1 MRLLVILILVVSLPI
16 RSVGA
21 ANMPYCEAGDMAPM
35 DMAAMDH
42 GMNMDHE
49 MPMDHGVPADH
60 ADHDMGHHGDGKAD
74 PKALDCNQCGLCH
87 LACASALLSSAPV
100 LSDVLQSVYQSTA
113 AVNVASF
120 QPDPFRKPPRDS
132 LR

>member
-1 MRLLVILILVVSLPI
+1 MRFLVILILVVCLPI

-21 ANMPYCEAGDMAPM
+21 ANMPYCEPGDMASM
-35 DMAAMDH
+35 DMAAMGH
-42 GMNMDHE
+42 GMTMEHE
-49 MPMDHGVPADH
+49 MPADH
-60 ADHDMGHHGDGKAD
+60 AGHDMGHHGEGKAD

-87 LACASALLSSAPV
+87 LACASALLSSTPV

-113 AVNVASF
+113 AVNVTSF
-120 QPDPFRKPPRDS
+120 QPDPFRKPPRGH

>member
-1 MRLLVILILVVSLPI
+1 MRFLVILILVVCLPI

-21 ANMPYCEAGDMAPM
+21 ANMPYCEPGDMASM
-35 DMAAMDH
+35 DMAAMGH
-42 GMNMDHE
+42 GMTMEHE
-49 MPMDHGVPADH
+49 MPADH
-60 ADHDMGHHGDGKAD
+60 AGHDMGHHGESKAD

-87 LACASALLSSAPV
+87 LACASALLSSTPV

-113 AVNVASF
+113 AVNVTSF
-120 QPDPFRKPPRDS
+120 QPDPFRKPPRGH

>member
-1 MRLLVILILVVSLPI
+1 MRFLVILILVVCLPI

-21 ANMPYCEAGDMAPM
+21 ANMPYCEGGEIASM
-35 DMAAMDH
+35 DMAAMGH
-42 GMNMDHE
+42 G
-49 MPMDHGVPADH
+49 MPMDHGAPADH
-60 ADHDMGHHGDGKAD
+60 AGHDMGHHGGGTAD

-87 LACASALLSSAPV
+87 LACASALPSSAPV

-113 AVNVASF
+113 AIKVTSF
-120 QPDPFRKPPRDS
+120 HPDPFRKPPRGS

>member
-1 MRLLVILILVVSLPI
+1 MRLLVILILVICLPI

-21 ANMPYCEAGDMAPM
+21 ANMPYCEAGDMAGM
-35 DMAAMDH
+35 DHKMAMDH
-42 GMNMDHE
+42 DMPMGHE
-49 MPMDHGVPADH
+49 MPADH
-60 ADHDMGHHGDGKAD
+60 AGHDMGHHGDGKAD

-113 AVNVASF
+113 VVNVTSF
-120 QPDPFRKPPRDS
+120 QPDPFRKPPRGD